1 MMLQR
6 SDGALDESRGLRV
19 GDLARLTGVGKAT
32 IEHYLRL
39 GLLRPVGVGSQGYR
53 LFDAEAV
60 VRIGAVRAGRR
71 AGFGLGEIGAMLA
84 VADPGELT
92 VLLTTLPSARCRAEL
107 AARGARI
114 DG

>member
-1 MMLQR
+1 MPER
-6 SDGALDESRGLRV
+6 SDGASGGSEGLRV

-39 GLLRPVGVGSQGYR
+39 GLLQPAGVGAQGYR
-53 LFDAEAV
+53 LFDEVAV
-60 VRIGAVRAGRR
+60 ARIDAVRTGRR
-71 AGFGLGEIGAMLA
+71 AGFGLGEIRAMLA

-92 VLLTTLPSARCRAEL
+92 QLLTTLPPARCRAEL
-107 AARGARI
+107 AARGALI

>member
-1 MMLQR
+1 MLQQP
-6 SDGALDESRGLRV
+6 DGGSGDLRV

-39 GLLRPVGVGSQGYR
+39 GLLHPAGIGVQGYR
-53 LFDAEAV
+53 LFDEGAVTRVGV
-60 VRIGAVRAGRR
+60 VRAARR
-71 AGFGLGEIGAMLA
+71 AGFGLGEIRAMLA

-92 VLLTTLPSARCRAEL
+92 QLLTTLPPAQCRAEL